1 MTWIILALAGAV
13 MAALVAIFGKI
24 GMQNMDSTFATTIRA
39 IVMAIFL
46 IITSAF
52 LGKLNFEQLALNKEF
67 FWIVLSAIAGA
78 LSWVF
83 MFAALKL
90 GPASAVS
97 AIDRLSIVFVVLL
110 AALFLGEALTIKSIL
125 GTILIVAGALLV
137 TM

>member
-1 MTWIILALAGAV
+1 MALAGAA

-24 GMQNMDSTFATTIRA
+24 GMQNLDSTFATTIRA
-39 IVMAIFL
+39 IVMAVFL
-46 IITSAF
+46 IVTSAF
-52 LGKLNFEQLALNKEF
+52 LGKLNFEQLSFNKEF

-78 LSWVF
+78 LSWLF

-110 AALFLGEALTIKSIL
+110 AALFLGEALTIKSVL
-125 GTILIVAGALLV
+125 GAILIVAGTLLI

>member
-1 MTWIILALAGAV
+1 